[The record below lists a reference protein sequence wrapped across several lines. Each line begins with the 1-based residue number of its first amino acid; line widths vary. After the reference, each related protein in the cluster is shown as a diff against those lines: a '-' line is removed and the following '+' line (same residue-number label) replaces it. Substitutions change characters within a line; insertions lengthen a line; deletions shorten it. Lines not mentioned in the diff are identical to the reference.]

1 LVIERRDM
9 RVRNIKEYKPKYFWV
24 ISEWKKWFR
33 KYGLVEMYKTKK
45 QCESEQGCEAIKIRV
60 FID

>member
-1 LVIERRDM
+1 M
-9 RVRNIKEYKPKYFWV
+9 RIRNIKEYKPKYFWV
-24 ISEWKKWFR
+24 TSEWKKWFR